1 MWYQSV
7 QPWNQHGV
15 SRHYNRSMRRPATYK
30 TADSPSSTL
39 PSTLTNIFLCP
50 KFIIHDLHV
59 DWSLR
64 LCSKNRDTMHLC
76 PELRVRKAKA
86 KEMIIFGAPLV
97 FNKLSRLPAIDLK
110 PRERLRLCC
119 RWRVQKDKGGRLW
132 DLEQF
137 TSSKNCVK
145 YLRCVP
151 KTWGKWLHVV
161 ARVFEK
167 TLLTLISVLEWLSF
181 SKNIE
186 SKRMI
191 IQKQNSQIPGSN

>member
-64 LCSKNRDTMHLC
+64 LCSRNRDTMHLC

-119 RWRVQKDKGGRLW
+119 RWRVQKDKGEAMG
-132 DLEQF
+132 F
-137 TSSKNCVK
+137 GAI
-145 YLRCVP
+145 YI
-151 KTWGKWLHVV
+151 
-161 ARVFEK
+161 FEK
-167 TLLTLISVLEWLSF
+167 LCQVSSMCT
-181 SKNIE
+181 KNMRE
-186 SKRMI
+186 MATCCS
-191 IQKQNSQIPGSN
+191 